1 MLDDCYER
9 DGCASNSVPPRGNFM
24 ALRPRQAHQN
34 VEHAHLNVGGEAQAP
49 QQPNEGAS
57 SSRVNNGSQ
66 QPTHKEANTHT
77 PTKRSE
83 RIAARHERTAH
94 QGHHCGSCQTSED
107 PQHAGGT
114 SKITPPLIS
123 GYLEDLPDNDQDNK
137 D

>member
-1 MLDDCYER
+1 MME
-9 DGCASNSVPPRGNFM
+9 SVRRIL
-24 ALRPRQAHQN
+24 ALNKIYQ
-34 VEHAHLNVGGEAQAP
+34 AQAP

-94 QGHHCGSCQTSED
+94 QGHHCGSCQTSE
-107 PQHAGGT
+107 GEY
-114 SKITPPLIS
+114 
-123 GYLEDLPDNDQDNK
+123 YLNYGAF
-137 D
+137 

>member
-1 MLDDCYER
+1 MME
-9 DGCASNSVPPRGNFM
+9 SVRRIL
-24 ALRPRQAHQN
+24 ALNKIYQ
-34 VEHAHLNVGGEAQAP
+34 AQAP
-49 QQPNEGAS
+49 YEPNEGAS
-57 SSRVNNGSQ
+57 TSRVNNVPQ
-66 QPTHKEANTHT
+66 QPSRQEPNTHT

-94 QGHHCGSCQTSED
+94 QGHHCGNCQTSEN